1 MLEVKPFSPRER
13 RFRELVDRAVAPSPD
28 VVRTVGGW
36 LDKIRSE
43 GLHGLAELCREQEPG
58 FDPDRLRYSTDELDQ
73 AHHDVDGDFLTA
85 FSLAR
90 VNIRK
95 FHEHQ
100 RRRGYIHEEAGT
112 LRLERRVRP
121 LRRVAICPGASV
133 LELLQYAVPAQ
144 VAGVGEIVV
153 AVGPGGVDQPN
164 TRVLAAA
171 RVLGIDEVVRLD
183 GALAVGALA
192 YGCDRLRPVDKIVGR
207 GDGVMTEAAK
217 AGVRHRVGVDLDR
230 SGRGELAVLA
240 DSQGKS
246 RFIAHDLLSTAR
258 AAVDGGLL
266 VLVALD
272 RFLAEAVRIELANAA
287 EKVPDGAVLLER
299 IERFGGLYH
308 CADLDSA
315 IRAIN
320 SLAPARLS
328 VSTRDNEFVLAD
340 IETAGVVTIG
350 PWPVEAAGL
359 PFAGATLPVGV
370 GGSSAYCSGGGVE
383 DFVREFSVV
392 EYSPEYLLKTG
403 RHQAILSRADGSAPG
418 LEALE
423 ERLALLKLA
432 VE

>member
-13 RFRELVDRAVAPSPD
+13 RFRELVDRAAPLRPDAVAA
-28 VVRTVGGW
+28 VGAS
-36 LDKIRSE
+36 LEKIRVQ
-43 GLHGLAELCREQEPG
+43 GLHGVTELCREQAAD
-58 FDPDRLRYSTDELDQ
+58 FDPDRLHYSPDELDQ

-100 RRRGYIHEEAGT
+100 RRRGYFHEEAGT

-133 LELLQYAVPAQ
+133 LELLHYAVPAQ

-153 AVGPGGVDQPN
+153 AAGPGGSGRPN

-183 GALAVGALA
+183 GAIAVGALA
-192 YGCDRLRPVDKIVGR
+192 YGCDGLRPVDKIVGR
-207 GDGVMTEAAK
+207 GDGVMTDAAK
-217 AGVRHRVGVDLDR
+217 AGVRHRVGVDEGR

-240 DSQGKS
+240 DAAGKA
-246 RFIAHDLLSTAR
+246 RFIAHDLLGTAR
-258 AAVDGGLL
+258 SAEDGGLM
-266 VLVALD
+266 VLIALD

-287 EKVPDGAVLLER
+287 EKIPNGPALLDR
-299 IERFGGLYH
+299 IDRFGGLYH
-308 CADLDSA
+308 CPDLDGA

-320 SLAPARLS
+320 ALAPARLS
-328 VSTRDNEFVLAD
+328 VATRDNAFVLAD
-340 IETAGVVTIG
+340 IETAGLVTVG

-359 PFAGATLPVGV
+359 AFAGATMPVGV
-370 GGSSAYCSGGGVE
+370 DGSSAFTSGAGVE